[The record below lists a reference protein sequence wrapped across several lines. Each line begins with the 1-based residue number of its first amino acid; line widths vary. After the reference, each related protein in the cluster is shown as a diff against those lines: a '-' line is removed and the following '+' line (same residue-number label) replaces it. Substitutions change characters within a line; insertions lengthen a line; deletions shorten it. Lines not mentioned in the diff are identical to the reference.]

1 MKESLPPP
9 RSEVAHSP
17 AQAWSY
23 RVPSPPSVN
32 VPPPNLNARG
42 IPDFQLCQNPL
53 DFESNGF
60 ANIEFLKTVAY
71 DNLVTTNTLLDWKYE
86 RRRQAQRILPFL
98 FLGPY
103 MAARDSAFLQKE
115 SITMVVAVR
124 DILSAQARLL
134 GSKAAESLG
143 IQSRTIDVAGN
154 QELIAA
160 FPAAIELIN
169 QHLSD
174 QFNSPHCQPPKTSGS
189 VSSTSTPGRVLVFCE
204 TGNER
209 SAALVVAY
217 LMAMYSM
224 ECVKAI
230 QFTQA
235 QRFAISFDDPTKHL
249 LQTYES
255 ILKAKRD
262 MVRAAAVSAQLDTKN
277 RTGSG
282 TKPRQSSKRTLN
294 DTYDEMELDNDEDSA
309 RFEDRIAVAPFED

>member
-1 MKESLPPP
+1 MKDLLPPP
-9 RSEVAHSP
+9 GSEFAHSP

-32 VPPPNLNARG
+32 VPHPRLNAR
-42 IPDFQLCQNPL
+42 PDLQLPQNPQ

-60 ANIEFLKTVAY
+60 ANIEFLKTVTY
-71 DNLVTTNTLLDWKYE
+71 DNLVITNAQLDWKYE

-115 SITMVVAVR
+115 RITMVVAVR
-124 DILSAQARLL
+124 DTLSAQASLL
-134 GSKAAESLG
+134 GSKIAESLG
-143 IQSRTIDVAGN
+143 IQLRTVDVAGN

-160 FPAAIELIN
+160 FPAAIESIN

-174 QFNSPHCQPPKTSGS
+174 QFSSNHGQPLKTDEAG
-189 VSSTSTPGRVLVFCE
+189 SSTSTPGRVLVFCE

-209 SAALVVAY
+209 SAALIVAY

-224 ECVKAI
+224 ECVQAI

-235 QRFAISFDDPTKHL
+235 QRFAVSINDPMKHL

-262 MVRAAAVSAQLDTKN
+262 VMRTVKGSTQLDTEN
-277 RTGSG
+277 QAGYG
-282 TKPRQSSKRTLN
+282 TKPHLNSKRTLN
-294 DTYDEMELDNDEDSA
+294 EIYDEMELDNDEDSA
-309 RFEDRIAVAPFED
+309 RFEDRTAVAPFED

>member
-1 MKESLPPP
+1 MSNPLLPPGF
-9 RSEVAHSP
+9 EGAHLP

-23 RVPSPPSVN
+23 RVPSPPSVH
-32 VPPPNLNARG
+32 VPPPRLNARG
-42 IPDFQLCQNPL
+42 IPDFQLSQNPQ
-53 DFESNGF
+53 DFEYNGF
-60 ANIEFLKTVAY
+60 ANIEFLKTVTY
-71 DNLVTTNTLLDWKYE
+71 DNLVTTNALLDWKYE
-86 RRRQAQRILPFL
+86 RRRQAQQILPFL

-103 MAARDSAFLQKE
+103 MAARDSAFLQRE

-124 DILSAQARLL
+124 DTLSAQAKLL

-143 IQSRTIDVAGN
+143 ILSRTVDVAGN

-160 FPAAIELIN
+160 FPIAIELIN

-174 QFNSPHCQPPKTSGS
+174 QFNSRHSQPLNSIGPGS
-189 VSSTSTPGRVLVFCE
+189 SITTPGKVLVFCE

-209 SAALVVAY
+209 SAALIVAY

-224 ECVKAI
+224 ECVKAM

-235 QRFAISFDDPTKHL
+235 QRFAISIDDPMKHL

-262 MVRAAAVSAQLDTKN
+262 VMRAAESSTHFDTEN
-277 RTGSG
+277 QTGNG
-282 TKPRQSSKRTLN
+282 AKPLQHGKRTLN

-309 RFEDRIAVAPFED
+309 RFEDRTAIAPFED